1 MQILPRSPPTFP
13 VLLHRRIQDRDE
25 LCGSGLDS
33 LANSVSLASSSP
45 SGCAIGGDSIRGRK
59 TFNTLKN
66 PTPKMKARPTN
77 SPTMIKV
84 FKTPPVQFAVLR
96 RVFFSSVNYP
106 QP

>member
-45 SGCAIGGDSIRGRK
+45 SGCAIGGYSIRRRK
-59 TFNTLKN
+59 SFSTLNN
-66 PTPKMKARPTN
+66 PTPRMKARPTN
-77 SPTMIKV
+77 TPTMIHL
-84 FKTPPVQFAVLR
+84 FKTPPPQLSLLLGGY
-96 RVFFSSVNYP
+96 FS
-106 QP
+106 